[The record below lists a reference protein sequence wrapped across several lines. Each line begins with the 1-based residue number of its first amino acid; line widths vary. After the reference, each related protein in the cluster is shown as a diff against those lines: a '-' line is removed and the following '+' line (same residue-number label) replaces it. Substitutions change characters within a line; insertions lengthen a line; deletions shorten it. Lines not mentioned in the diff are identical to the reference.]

1 MHRKQQAYRRG
12 FTLAELLVAIT
23 VGLIVVAS
31 LLSLVVMMNS
41 YLMKRTATSKLS
53 SELYH
58 IKTEISDWFYSYDT
72 EEYELIPV
80 GNGTEQTSL
89 SFQRSE
95 EGATASVSLRFD
107 KEERKLTGDNV
118 SGRETE
124 YSLVREVF
132 FDFDMS
138 VPCLVRCTVIY
149 GTEGET
155 GTYTFLLVKRTVALP
170 ESSVSG

>member
-58 IKTEISDWFYSYDT
+58 IKTEISDWFYS
-72 EEYELIPV
+72 
-80 GNGTEQTSL
+80 
-89 SFQRSE
+89 
-95 EGATASVSLRFD
+95 
-107 KEERKLTGDNV
+107 
-118 SGRETE
+118 
-124 YSLVREVF
+124 
-132 FDFDMS
+132 
-138 VPCLVRCTVIY
+138 
-149 GTEGET
+149 
-155 GTYTFLLVKRTVALP
+155 
-170 ESSVSG
+170 

>member
-1 MHRKQQAYRRG
+1 
-12 FTLAELLVAIT
+12 
-23 VGLIVVAS
+23 
-31 LLSLVVMMNS
+31 MNS

-95 EGATASVSLRFD
+95 KGAAVSVSLRFN

-124 YSLVREVF
+124 YSLGGAFGR
-132 FDFDMS
+132 DGRGS
-138 VPCLVRCTVIY
+138 C
-149 GTEGET
+149 G
-155 GTYTFLLVKRTVALP
+155 
-170 ESSVSG
+170 